1 MNNNYNNVGRR
12 SRDPETSS
20 GRLRR
25 FGNPNI
31 TTAHGFTL
39 IELLV
44 VVLVIGI
51 LAAVALPQY
60 QKAVSKSQAA
70 KAMAVLKTVATAQQT
85 YYMANGKYAEKLE
98 DLDISVPWSGNEKWY
113 PSASDTKSNHE
124 FSLQLQSYWRG
135 VVIGLLQGP
144 YKGAGFEV
152 FFEDNTEDVERGEI
166 HCVEYYAKFSK
177 PEGAFCQKVMNGK
190 LVYRQ
195 AGWNNFY
202 KLP

>member
-44 VVLVIGI
+44 VVLIIGI

-60 QKAVSKSQAA
+60 QVAVEKARLSE
-70 KAMAVLKTVATAQQT
+70 
-85 YYMANGKYAEKLE
+85 G
-98 DLDISVPWSGNEKWY
+98 
-113 PSASDTKSNHE
+113 
-124 FSLQLQSYWRG
+124 LQLLAYTKKMIDLKALECGYTSTCIAQNGFDYLEFTGGKWIDPTDYAWKNWSVSVDVTLNVNRLGKPTNEYELYT
-135 VVIGLLQGP
+135 IGYEISDWPDLPTANKFCYSESSIGNKICKSLE
-144 YKGAGFEV
+144 KDGFDITLY
-152 FFEDNTEDVERGEI
+152 ED
-166 HCVEYYAKFSK
+166 
-177 PEGAFCQKVMNGK
+177 
-190 LVYRQ
+190 
-195 AGWNNFY
+195 
-202 KLP
+202 